1 MLSELYHIAKN
12 LSHQGQEKRLVHADF
27 GDPGLSTNVNLRLLL
42 SEHGQIVRLEVLP
55 ATESVCLWTLKKGN
69 FKFFPAVRMPNPL
82 LGVPTDDPVWQA
94 LKKPTAEVLR
104 ALLVSWKD
112 KVQPMKLPSEREQAT
127 RMIKWTHN
135 DQEAFSRIQDFAGR
149 FLELTKDAEVFAN
162 TLATALEATLL
173 STTDEKQLKPLQ
185 SLLCGVFKEP
195 KNKPPEVEFKVQVIF
210 DYLPKHEVAGCLYN
224 PRARQVVLECLN
236 AETADTPKKGKD
248 HEIAEPARDC
258 AFEGKSM
265 ALLDGPYPDWSAQP
279 VIGKAFKPF
288 SKFSDAPCNYRYHVA
303 DSDGFAI
310 GSDTAKE
317 LVAAGCTITSPE
329 SRNKT
334 WRSLRNG
341 KFDMR
346 NGKKI
351 ETRDV
356 LIAYPSFDWEE
367 LIPVS
372 IFGRPDTERKS
383 SEESDDD
390 EAAAPAPSQVF
401 TQVAE
406 TFVKALTDVVSATDL
421 ERKYIRLLVLRAI
434 SPGQVQLAYSAT
446 PTCGHF
452 ATAVQHWVASEKN
465 LPSRLAVPLPSK
477 KAEGGFGWF
486 APNLLFPD
494 DAIHVFSHQ
503 WMRDGT
509 ESSRLQAPPVAAILD
524 VFLQREGVWRDTARQ
539 LLETLLPRVEPLLIG
554 AGNILHRTDRQ
565 NSSAWRDFAPK
576 TESGQPDKRKPD
588 PRYYLAKSLSLI
600 GTLLYALNSTPNHYM
615 KETAYLIGKL
625 LAAMDELH
633 KCYCIAERKPRNDGS
648 PDIPPTLIGNG
659 LLGRAADSPEMA
671 FEELCERSRIYLGWA
686 KAVQFSGKET
696 EAVKIAVNSARKLL
710 RIVEPMAVELHQSTT
725 LKQPLSAEGKAHLFL
740 GYLSPVL
747 GGKKESAETSTESTQ
762 PE

>member
-12 LSHQGQEKRLVHADF
+12 LSHQGQEKRQVHADF
-27 GDPGLSTNVNLRLLL
+27 GEPGLSGHLNLRLLL
-42 SEHGQIVRLEVLP
+42 SEDGKIVRLEALQSTDAV
-55 ATESVCLWTLKKGN
+55 SLWILKKGN
-69 FKFFPAVRMPNPL
+69 FNYFPAVRMPNPL
-82 LGVPTDDPVWQA
+82 FEVSADDPEWKA
-94 LKKPTAEVLR
+94 LKKPTAETLR
-104 ALLVSWKD
+104 SLLSSRKD
-112 KVQPMKLPSEREQAT
+112 KIQSINLPSEREQAT
-127 RMIKWTHN
+127 RMIKWKHA
-135 DQEAFSRIQDFAGR
+135 DQKAVSRIQDFAGR
-149 FLELTKDAEVFAN
+149 FLELTKDAKDFASK
-162 TLATALEATLL
+162 LSTALETALT
-173 STTDEKQLKPLQ
+173 STTDEKSLKPLQ
-185 SLLCGVFKEP
+185 ALLCGILKEP
-195 KNKPPEVEFKVQVIF
+195 KSKPPEVEFKVQVIF

-224 PRARQVVLECLN
+224 QSAKRWVLECLN
-236 AETADTPKKGKD
+236 AEKANAPKKGKE
-248 HEIAEPARDC
+248 HEVNEAARDC
-258 AFEGKSM
+258 SFEGRSM
-265 ALLDGPYPDWSAQP
+265 TLLDGPYPDWSAQP

-288 SKFSDAPCNYRYHVA
+288 SKFSDAPCNYRYHMA

-317 LVAAGCTITSPE
+317 LVAAGCTITSLE

-356 LIAYPSFDWEE
+356 LIAYPSFDWNE
-367 LIPVS
+367 LVPVS
-372 IFGRPDTERKS
+372 IFGRPDNGKKS
-383 SEESDDD
+383 SEESDD
-390 EAAAPAPSQVF
+390 AVAPAASQVF

-406 TFVKALTDVVSATDL
+406 TFVNAMTRVVSNSDL
-421 ERKYIRLLVLRAI
+421 ERKYIRLIVLRAI

-452 ATAVQHWVASEKN
+452 ATAIQHWVASEKN
-465 LPSRLAVPLPSK
+465 LPPRLTVPVPSK
-477 KAEGGFGWF
+477 NAEHGFGWF

-503 WMRDGT
+503 WMRGGT
-509 ESSRLQAPPVAAILD
+509 ESSRLQAPPVSAILD
-524 VFLQREGVWRDTARQ
+524 VFLQREGVWQDTARQ

-554 AGNILHRTDRQ
+554 AGNILHRIDRQ
-565 NSSAWRDFAPK
+565 NPSAWRDFAPK
-576 TESGQPDKRKPD
+576 TEAGQPDKRKPD

-600 GTLLYALNSTPNHYM
+600 GTLLHAMNSTPNHYM
-615 KETAYLIGKL
+615 KETAYLVGKL
-625 LAAMDELH
+625 LATMDELH
-633 KCYCIAERKPRNDGS
+633 KCYCISERKG
-648 PDIPPTLIGNG
+648 DIPPTLIGNG

-671 FEELCERSRIYLGWA
+671 FDELCERSRIYLGWA
-686 KAVQFSGKET
+686 KSVQLSGKET

-710 RIVEPMAVELHQSTT
+710 RIVEPIATELHQSAK
-725 LKQPLSAEGKAHLFL
+725 LNQPMSAEGKAHLFL

-747 GGKKESAETSTESTQ
+747 GGKKEVDESPTESTQ

>member
-27 GDPGLSTNVNLRLLL
+27 GEPGLSTNVNLRLLL
-42 SEHGQIVRLEVLP
+42 TEDGKIVRLEALQI
-55 ATESVCLWTLKKGN
+55 ADAASLWTLKKGG
-69 FKFFPAVRMPNPL
+69 FRFFPAVRMPNPL
-82 LGVPTDDPVWQA
+82 LDLSVDDPVWKA
-94 LKKPTAEVLR
+94 LKKPTVEALR
-104 ALLVSWKD
+104 SLLSSGKD
-112 KVQPMKLPSEREQAT
+112 KVQPVNVRSEREQAT
-127 RMIKWTHN
+127 RMMKWEHD
-135 DQEAFSRIQDFAGR
+135 DQAAVGRIQDFAGQ
-149 FLELTKDAEVFAN
+149 FLELTKDAKTFASK
-162 TLATALEATLL
+162 LATALEAALI
-173 STTDEKQLKPLQ
+173 STTDERLLKPLQ
-185 SLLCGVFKEP
+185 ALLCGVLKEP
-195 KNKPPEVEFKVQVIF
+195 KNKPPEVEFKVQIIF
-210 DYLPKHEVAGCLYN
+210 DYVPNHEVAGCLYN
-224 PRARQVVLECLN
+224 PRTRQVVLECLN
-236 AETADTPKKGKD
+236 AEKTDAPKKGKACE
-248 HEIAEPARDC
+248 HGVPTNC
-258 AFEGKSM
+258 AFEGRPMS
-265 ALLDGPYPDWSAQP
+265 LLEGPYPDWSAQP

-303 DSDGFAI
+303 DSEGFVI

-356 LIAYPSFDWEE
+356 LIAYPTFDWKE
-367 LIPVS
+367 LVPVS
-372 IFGRPDTERKS
+372 IFGRPDSEKKS
-383 SEESDDD
+383 SD
-390 EAAAPAPSQVF
+390 ELDEDEVGTPATSQAF
-401 TQVAE
+401 SQVAE
-406 TFVKALTDVVSATDL
+406 TFINALVSVVPKSDL

-465 LPSRLAVPLPSK
+465 LPPRLAVPLPSK
-477 KAEGGFGWF
+477 KAESGLGWF

-503 WMRDGT
+503 WMRGGT
-509 ESSRLQAPPVAAILD
+509 ESSRLQAPSVAAILD
-524 VFLQREGVWRDTARQ
+524 VFLQREGVWQDTARQ

-554 AGNILHRTDRQ
+554 AGNILHRLDRQ
-565 NSSAWRDFAPK
+565 NTSAWRDFAPK

-600 GTLLYALNSTPNHYM
+600 GTLLHALNSTPNHYM
-615 KETAYLIGKL
+615 KETAYLVGKL

-633 KCYCIAERKPRNDGS
+633 KCYCVAERKG
-648 PDIPPTLIGNG
+648 DIPPTLIGNG

-671 FEELCERSRIYLGWA
+671 FDELCERSRIYLGWA
-686 KAVQFSGKET
+686 RSVQLSGKET

-710 RIVEPMAVELHQSTT
+710 RIVEPMATELHESAT
-725 LKQPLSAEGKAHLFL
+725 LKQPMNAEGKAHLFL

-747 GGKKESAETSTESTQ
+747 GGKKESEEAATESTQ

>member
-1 MLSELYHIAKN
+1 MLSELYNIAKN

-27 GDPGLSTNVNLRLLL
+27 GEPGLSTNVNLRLLL
-42 SEHGQIVRLEVLP
+42 SQEGKIVRLEVLQ
-55 ATESVCLWTLKKGN
+55 AIDAVSLWTLKKGN

-82 LGVPTDDPVWQA
+82 LALAADDLEWKA
-94 LKKPTAEVLR
+94 LKKSTAASLR
-104 ALLVSWKD
+104 SLFFDRKD
-112 KVQPMKLPSEREQAT
+112 NVQPMDVAPERDQAS
-127 RMIKWTHN
+127 RMMKWQH
-135 DQEAFSRIQDFAGR
+135 DDRDSIAQIQAFAAR
-149 FLELTKDAEVFAN
+149 FLELTEDAKKFA
-162 TLATALEATLL
+162 TELANALETALINN
-173 STTDEKQLKPLQ
+173 TDEKLVKPLQ
-185 SLLCGVFKEP
+185 ALLVGVLKEP
-195 KNKPPEVEFKVQVIF
+195 KNKPPEVESKVQIIF
-210 DYLPKHEVAGCLYN
+210 DFLPNNEIVGCLYTL
-224 PRARQVVLECLN
+224 RARQVVLECLN
-236 AETADTPKKGKD
+236 AEMPTAPKKRKKQ
-248 HEIAEPARDC
+248 EVEESAADC
-258 AFEGKSM
+258 SFEM
-265 ALLDGPYPDWSAQP
+265 RAMPLLDGPYPDWSAQP

-303 DSDGFAI
+303 DSGGFII

-356 LIAYPSFDWEE
+356 LIAYPTFDWKE
-367 LIPVS
+367 LVPVS
-372 IFGRPDTERKS
+372 IFGRPDHEKKS
-383 SEESDDD
+383 NEGQDDD
-390 EAAAPAPSQVF
+390 EVVSPVPTQVF
-401 TQVAE
+401 SQVAE
-406 TFVKALTDVVSATDL
+406 IFVKALSDVVPKPDL

-446 PTCGHF
+446 PSCGHF
-452 ATAVQHWVASEKN
+452 AAAIQHWVASEKN
-465 LPSRLAVPLPSK
+465 LPPRLTVPLPSK
-477 KAEGGFGWF
+477 HAISGFGWF

-503 WMRDGT
+503 WMRGGT
-509 ESSRLQAPPVAAILD
+509 ESSRLQAPSVSAILD
-524 VFLQREGVWRDTARQ
+524 VFLQREGVWQDTAKE

-554 AGNILHRTDRQ
+554 AGNILHRIDRQ
-565 NSSAWRDFAPK
+565 NLSAWRDFAPK

-588 PRYYLAKSLSLI
+588 PRYYLTKSLSLI
-600 GTLLYALNSTPNHYM
+600 GTLLHALDSTPNHYM
-615 KETAYLIGKL
+615 KETAYLVGKL

-633 KCYCIAERKPRNDGS
+633 KCYCVSERKG
-648 PDIPPTLIGNG
+648 DIPPTLIGNG

-686 KAVQFSGKET
+686 KTEQLSGKET
-696 EAVKIAVNSARKLL
+696 EAVKIAIYSARKLL
-710 RIVEPMAVELHQSTT
+710 RIVEPMVVELHQSTA
-725 LKQPLSAEGKAHLFL
+725 LKQQMSAEGKAHLFL

-747 GGKKESAETSTESTQ
+747 GEKKDADETSTESI
-762 PE
+762 PSK

>member
-12 LSHQGQEKRLVHADF
+12 LNHQGQEICLVHADF

-42 SEHGQIVRLEVLP
+42 SEDGKIVRLEALQAADAV
-55 ATESVCLWTLKKGN
+55 SLWTLKKGN

-82 LGVPTDDPVWQA
+82 VDLPTDDAAWKV
-94 LKKPTAEVLR
+94 LKKPTVEELQS
-104 ALLVSWKD
+104 LLSSWKE
-112 KVQPMKLPSEREQAT
+112 KIQSVNLTSEREQA
-127 RMIKWTHN
+127 
-135 DQEAFSRIQDFAGR
+135 SRIMKWEHDEEETVGRLKAFAEQ
-149 FLELTKDAEVFAN
+149 FLELTKDPEVFAS
-162 TLATALEATLL
+162 TLANAFEAALIG
-173 STTDEKQLKPLQ
+173 TTDEKLFKPLQ
-185 SLLCGVFKEP
+185 ALFFGVLKEP
-195 KNKPPEVEFKVQVIF
+195 KNKPPQVEFKVQIIF
-210 DYLPKHEVAGCLYN
+210 DYVPNRQVAGCLYN

-236 AETADTPKKGKD
+236 AEKTDARKTGKTS
-248 HEIAEPARDC
+248 ELGLPTIC
-258 AFEGKSM
+258 AFEGRPMS
-265 ALLDGPYPDWSAQP
+265 LLEGPYPDWSAQP

-303 DSDGFAI
+303 DSGGFAI

-329 SRNKT
+329 SRNRT

-356 LIAYPSFDWEE
+356 LIAYPTFDWKE
-367 LIPVS
+367 LVPVS
-372 IFGRPDTERKS
+372 IFGRPDSEKKA
-383 SEESDDD
+383 SEELDDD
-390 EAAAPAPSQVF
+390 EVNTPAASQVF

-406 TFVKALTDVVSATDL
+406 TFVNALTSVVSQFDL

-452 ATAVQHWVASEKN
+452 TAAVQHWAASEKN
-465 LPSRLAVPLPSK
+465 LPPRLTVPLPSK
-477 KAEGGFGWF
+477 KAESGFGWF

-503 WMRDGT
+503 WMRGGT
-509 ESSRLQAPPVAAILD
+509 ESSRLQTPPVSAILD
-524 VFLQREGVWRDTARQ
+524 VFLQREGVWQDTARQ

-554 AGNILHRTDRQ
+554 AGNILHRIDSQ
-565 NSSAWRDFAPK
+565 SPGAWRDFAPK
-576 TESGQPDKRKPD
+576 TETGQPDKRKPD

-600 GTLLYALNSTPNHYM
+600 GTLLHSLNSTPNHYM
-615 KETAYLIGKL
+615 KETAYLVGKL

-633 KCYCIAERKPRNDGS
+633 KCYCISERKG
-648 PDIPPTLIGNG
+648 DIPPTLIGNG

-671 FEELCERSRIYLGWA
+671 FDELCERSRIYLGWA
-686 KAVQFSGKET
+686 RSVQLSGKET

-710 RIVEPMAVELHQSTT
+710 RIVEPMAVELHQSSK
-725 LKQPLSAEGKAHLFL
+725 LNQPMSAEGKAHLFL

-747 GGKKESAETSTESTQ
+747 GGKKESDEATTESTQ

>member
-27 GDPGLSTNVNLRLLL
+27 GEPGISTNINLRLLL
-42 SEHGQIVRLEVLP
+42 GEDARIVRLEALQ
-55 ATESVCLWTLKKGN
+55 ATEAVSLWTLKKGN

-82 LGVPTDDPVWQA
+82 LDLPPDDPAWKV
-94 LKKPTAEVLR
+94 LKKPTAETLLSVL
-104 ALLVSWKD
+104 SSCKE
-112 KVQPMKLPSEREQAT
+112 KVQLVNLPSERDQAT
-127 RMIKWTHN
+127 RMISWKHD
-135 DQEAFSRIQDFAGR
+135 DQLAADRVSAFAGQ
-149 FLELTKDAEVFAN
+149 FIELTSDAKSFAAK
-162 TLATALEATLL
+162 LMVALEVTL
-173 STTDEKQLKPLQ
+173 TTSIDDQQLRPLQ
-185 SLLCGVFKEP
+185 ALLCGTLKEP
-195 KNKPPEVEFKVQVIF
+195 KNKPPEVEFKVQIIF
-210 DYLPKHEVAGCLYN
+210 DYLPKNEVTGCLYT
-224 PRARQVVLECLN
+224 PRIKQLVLECLN
-236 AETADTPKKGKD
+236 AEKPDSTKKGKV
-248 HEIAEPARDC
+248 RDRGVPPSNC
-258 AFEGKSM
+258 AFEGRPM
-265 ALLDGPYPDWSAQP
+265 ALLQGPYPDWSAQP

-303 DSDGFAI
+303 DSGGFVI

-356 LIAYPSFDWEE
+356 LIAYPTFDWKE
-367 LIPVS
+367 LVPVS
-372 IFGRPDTERKS
+372 IFGRPDSEKKS
-383 SEESDDD
+383 SEVSDED
-390 EAAAPAPSQVF
+390 EVDIPANSQAF

-406 TFVKALTDVVSATDL
+406 TFVKALTSVVSKSDL
-421 ERKYIRLLVLRAI
+421 ERKYIRLLILRAI
-434 SPGQVQLAYSAT
+434 SPGQVQLAYAAT
-446 PTCGHF
+446 PSCGHF
-452 ATAVQHWVASEKN
+452 AAAVQHWVASEKN
-465 LPSRLAVPLPSK
+465 LPPGLAVPLPSK
-477 KAEGGFGWF
+477 NAESGMGWF

-503 WMRDGT
+503 WMRGGT
-509 ESSRLQAPPVAAILD
+509 ESSRLQAPSVAAILD
-524 VFLQREGVWRDTARQ
+524 VFLQREGVWQDTARQ

-554 AGNILHRTDRQ
+554 AGNILHRINRQ
-565 NSSAWRDFAPK
+565 TLGAWRDFAPK
-576 TESGQPDKRKPD
+576 TEAGQPDKRKPD

-600 GTLLYALNSTPNHYM
+600 GTLLHALNSTPNQYM
-615 KETAYLIGKL
+615 KETAYLVGKL

-633 KCYCIAERKPRNDGS
+633 KYYCVSERKG
-648 PDIPPTLIGNG
+648 DIPPTLIGNG

-671 FEELCERSRIYLGWA
+671 FDELCERSRIYLGWA
-686 KAVQFSGKET
+686 RATQLSGKET
-696 EAVKIAVNSARKLL
+696 EPVKIAVNSARKLL
-710 RIVEPMAVELHQSTT
+710 RIVEPIAAELHKSD
-725 LKQPLSAEGKAHLFL
+725 LKQPMSAEGKAHLFL

-747 GGKKESAETSTESTQ
+747 GRKKESDDTTTESTH

>member
-42 SEHGQIVRLEVLP
+42 SEDGQIVRLEALL
-55 ATESVCLWTLKKGN
+55 ATEAVNLWTLKKGN
-69 FKFFPAVRMPNPL
+69 FKFFPAIRMPNSL
-82 LGVPTDDPVWQA
+82 LHVPPDDPAWKV
-94 LKKPTAEVLR
+94 LKKPTSDTLR
-104 ALLVSWKD
+104 CLLSSWKE
-112 KVQPMKLPSEREQAT
+112 KVQSVNLPSEREQAA
-127 RMIKWTHN
+127 RMTTWKHD
-135 DQEAFSRIQDFAGR
+135 DQATLGRIHAFSAQ
-149 FLELTKDAEVFAN
+149 FLELTKDGKIFSAMLFA
-162 TLATALEATLL
+162 ALDAALI
-173 STTDEKQLKPLQ
+173 STTDEKLLKPLQ
-185 SLLCGVFKEP
+185 ALLCGALKEP
-195 KNKPPEVEFKVQVIF
+195 KNKPPAVEFKVQIIF
-210 DYLPKHEVAGCLYN
+210 DYLPQYEVAGCLYN
-224 PRARQVVLECLN
+224 SRMRRVVLECLN
-236 AETADTPKKGKD
+236 AEMGATPKKGKTR
-248 HEIAEPARDC
+248 EPGASKNC
-258 AFEGKSM
+258 AFEGRPM
-265 ALLDGPYPDWSAQP
+265 ALLEGPYPDWSAQP

-288 SKFSDAPCNYRYHVA
+288 SKFSDAPCNFRYHVA
-303 DSDGFAI
+303 DSDGFTI
-310 GSDTAKE
+310 GSNTAKE

-329 SRNKT
+329 SRNRT

-356 LIAYPSFDWEE
+356 LIAYPSFDWKE
-367 LIPVS
+367 LVPVS
-372 IFGRPDTERKS
+372 IFGRPDSEKKS
-383 SEESDDD
+383 SDESDED
-390 EAAAPAPSQVF
+390 EVDTPATSQAF

-406 TFVKALTDVVSATDL
+406 IFVNALVSEVSKSDL

-452 ATAVQHWVASEKN
+452 AAAVQHWVASEKN
-465 LPSRLAVPLPSK
+465 LPPRLTVPLPSK
-477 KAEGGFGWF
+477 KAESGFGWF
-486 APNLLFPD
+486 SPNLLFPD

-503 WMRDGT
+503 WMRGGT
-509 ESSRLQAPPVAAILD
+509 ESSRLQAPSVSAILD
-524 VFLQREGVWRDTARQ
+524 VFLQREGVWQDTARE

-554 AGNILHRTDRQ
+554 AGNILHRLDRQ
-565 NSSAWRDFAPK
+565 NTSAWRDFAPK
-576 TESGQPDKRKPD
+576 TEAGQPDKRKPD

-600 GTLLYALNSTPNHYM
+600 GTLLHALNSTPNHYM
-615 KETAYLIGKL
+615 KETSYLVGKM

-633 KCYCIAERKPRNDGS
+633 KCYCVSERKG
-648 PDIPPTLIGNG
+648 DIPPTLIGNG

-686 KAVQFSGKET
+686 RSVQLTGKET
-696 EAVKIAVNSARKLL
+696 EAVKIAVNSAKKLL
-710 RIVEPMAVELHQSTT
+710 RIVEPIAVELHQSD
-725 LKQPLSAEGKAHLFL
+725 LKQPMSAEGKAHLFL

-747 GGKKESAETSTESTQ
+747 GGKKESDEPTTESTQ